1 MFNKRPVL
9 LVSINWQV
17 KVNKIAI
24 GLDKTWVKPLGQV
37 THVDKIKKNLGTCA
51 SNKISVNSV
60 PCDPVRSNHRNHK
73 CGECCRPDP
82 KYTNSNLAMI
92 FPEFSRK
99 KAKNM
104 EFSTTF
110 LSRYQKKKK

>member
-1 MFNKRPVL
+1 MTTPNVGN
-9 LVSINWQV
+9 IT
-17 KVNKIAI
+17 IC
-24 GLDKTWVKPLGQV
+24 
-37 THVDKIKKNLGTCA
+37 LGTCA
-51 SNKISVNSV
+51 SNKISVDSV

-99 KAKNM
+99 EKQKTWSLVKL
-104 EFSTTF
+104 F
-110 LSRYQKKKK
+110 YQGSKEEKMKQELFIM